1 MILLIRH
8 GQPTHHTEHLTGGW
22 TDSVLTPLGR
32 QQMKEVGE
40 GLKLDFA
47 ERPKP
52 LLYASDLRRASQS
65 AEIIAEVLGVE
76 HWENFSFLREKNN
89 GKAANLTEQAAKEF
103 FRKPPTETALDHA
116 NYEGGETRRQFYHR
130 VAAGMQRLS
139 LGEHDVIIVAHK
151 GTIQNIVFWWL
162 GFDIAEIADKKFSV
176 DVRPGSV
183 TALGINRW
191 HEHAL
196 FMLNETS
203 HYEAKSTSFGLR
215 DFKER

>member
-22 TDSVLTPLGR
+22 TDSTLTALGR
-32 QQMKEVGE
+32 QQMLGVGE
-40 GLKLDFA
+40 GLKIDFA
-47 ERPKP
+47 TRPKP
-52 LLYASDLRRASQS
+52 LLYTSDLRRAVQS
-65 AEIIAEVLGVE
+65 AELIAQVLGVQE
-76 HWENFSFLREKNN
+76 VKQFHFLREKNN
-89 GKAANLTEQAAKEF
+89 GKAANLTEQEAKKF
-103 FRKPPTETALDHA
+103 FRRPPTETALDHA
-116 NYEGGETRRQFYHR
+116 NYEGGETRREFFHR
-130 VAAGMQRLS
+130 VATGMNKLA
-139 LGEHDVIIVAHK
+139 LGERDIIIVAHK

-183 TALGINRW
+183 TALGINHW

-203 HYEAKSTSFGLR
+203 PKTAAFGI
-215 DFKER
+215 DEFKEK

>member
-22 TDSVLTPLGR
+22 TDSTLTALGR
-32 QQMKEVGE
+32 QQMLDVGE
-40 GLKLDFA
+40 GLKIDFA
-47 ERPKP
+47 TRPKP
-52 LLYASDLRRASQS
+52 LLYTSDLRRAVQS
-65 AEIIAEVLGVE
+65 AELIAQVLGVQE
-76 HWENFSFLREKNN
+76 VKQFHFLREKNN
-89 GKAANLTEQAAKEF
+89 GKAANLTEQEAKKF
-103 FRKPPTETALDHA
+103 FRRPPTETALDHA
-116 NYEGGETRRQFYHR
+116 NYEGGETRREFFHR
-130 VAAGMQRLS
+130 VATGMNKLA
-139 LGEHDVIIVAHK
+139 LGERDIIIVAHK

-183 TALGINRW
+183 TALGINHW

-203 HYEAKSTSFGLR
+203 PKTAAFGINE
-215 DFKER
+215 FKEK